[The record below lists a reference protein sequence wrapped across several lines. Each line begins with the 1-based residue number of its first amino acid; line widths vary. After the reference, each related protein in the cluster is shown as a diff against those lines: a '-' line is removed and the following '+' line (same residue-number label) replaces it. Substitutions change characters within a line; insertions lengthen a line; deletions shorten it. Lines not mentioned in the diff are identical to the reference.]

1 MLSVCS
7 TFIGDAMFTHNERLV
22 RVIVIVAAL
31 IVVLLDLFVW
41 RPL

>member
-1 MLSVCS
+1 
-7 TFIGDAMFTHNERLV
+7 MFTPTERFV
-22 RVIVIVAAL
+22 RIVVMTLAI

>member
-1 MLSVCS
+1 
-7 TFIGDAMFTHNERLV
+7 MFTPAERFV
-22 RVIVIVAAL
+22 RVVVITLAV

>member
-7 TFIGDAMFTHNERLV
+7 TFIGDVMFTHNERLARV
-22 RVIVIVAAL
+22 TVIVIAI

>member
-1 MLSVCS
+1 
-7 TFIGDAMFTHNERLV
+7 MFTPAERLV
-22 RVIVIVAAL
+22 RIVVMTAAV

>member
-1 MLSVCS
+1 
-7 TFIGDAMFTHNERLV
+7 MFTPSERLA
-22 RVIVIVAAL
+22 RIVVMTLAV

>member
-1 MLSVCS
+1 
-7 TFIGDAMFTHNERLV
+7 MFTHTELLA
-22 RVIVIVAAL
+22 RVTVMVIAI

>member
-7 TFIGDAMFTHNERLV
+7 TFIGDAMFTHNERLA
-22 RVIVIVAAL
+22 RVTVVVIAI